1 MKRNSVNFWID
12 VISFLPML
20 GLTWTGLLM
29 RYVLPPGTG
38 GRHRDQALTVW
49 GLGRHDYGTVHFYLA
64 IAMVCLIVIH
74 LWLHWSWVCGT
85 VRRLAGRESPASGR
99 EGLYGIIALVVI
111 AALISGGLLWAKSQV
126 ESAAG
131 AIGPQTIEH
140 DTSLSL
146 QISGQTTL
154 AQAAEIGGMPVEEL
168 VAKLRLPTDVNVDE
182 QLGRLKRQYG
192 FEIHDVRD
200 VLQQRK

>member
-29 RYVLPPGTG
+29 HYVLPPGTG
-38 GRHRDQALTVW
+38 GRHADRALTVW

-64 IAMVCLIVIH
+64 LALVGLVVIH
-74 LWLHWSWVCGT
+74 LWLHWSWVCAM
-85 VRRLAGRESPASGR
+85 VRKLAGKESSKGGR
-99 EGLYGIIALVVI
+99 EGVYGIAFLVVVVT
-111 AALISGGLLWAKSQV
+111 LILGGLLLARSQV
-126 ESAAG
+126 KSGTSVAAPE
-131 AIGPQTIEH
+131 AIEH
-140 DTSLSL
+140 DASVSF

-154 AQAAEIGGMPVEEL
+154 AQAARMGAMPVEEL
-168 VAKLRLPTDVNVDE
+168 VAKLRLPADVNVDE

-192 FEIHDVRD
+192 FEIHDVRRI
-200 VLQQRK
+200 LQQRQ